1 MSALLD
7 ALIEERR
14 KGAIDYKDYLERL
27 LAQAQQLGK
36 RESDTTYPAWANSDA
51 RRALIDFGFPSE
63 ELATQVDYAIT
74 HSKPDRWIGNTMKE
88 KKVKRAIRSVLPGDF
103 KRLDE
108 LFDLV
113 KAQNE
118 YR

>member
-1 MSALLD
+1 M
-7 ALIEERR
+7 
-14 KGAIDYKDYLERL
+14 
-27 LAQAQQLGK
+27 
-36 RESDTTYPAWANSDA
+36 YPAWANTDA
-51 RRALIDFGFPSE
+51 RRALVDFGFPSE
-63 ELATQVDYAIT
+63 DLATKVDYAVT
-74 HSKPDRWIGNTMKE
+74 HSKPDRWLGNTMKE